1 MDNKIHLY
9 ASKEEQVLLL
19 HLHFLDAIV
28 DQCLS
33 HNQTLRMDID
43 ENGKNEQ
50 LEKIIKT
57 NEEMIAKIA
66 EELQSY
72 LISDIMGFHALEM
85 ILK

>member
-19 HLHFLDAIV
+19 HLHFLDEIV
-28 DQCLS
+28 EQCIS
-33 HNQTLRMDID
+33 HNQTLKMEID
-43 ENGKNEQ
+43 KHGKNEQ
-50 LEKIIKT
+50 LQIIINT
-57 NEEMIAKIA
+57 NEEIIQKIA

-72 LISDIMGFHALEM
+72 LITDIMGFHALEM